1 MIKPDYLNGWTY
13 HPEFSTAD
21 TTSLYSDLYT
31 STSSNTIASE
41 INKKINELCGERE
54 RKMDNMT
61 YCGRPVVDISPG
73 VDRAHVK
80 FMDNLLYIDKP
91 RDLRITHESMQDG
104 VTLEIKCDEIHS
116 QKLYNTYDTTRI
128 YNLDKRLSPTRTP
141 KTAEPTPKKVIFSG
155 PATTIIWKDG
165 TKTTVKCQEGDEWAP
180 DVGIA
185 MCYLKKMLGNK
196 GNYNKI
202 FYEARKLAVFPDEKK
217 EAK

>member
-1 MIKPDYLNGWTY
+1 MIKPDYLNRWTY
-13 HPEFSTAD
+13 HPEFTTAD
-21 TTSLYSDLYT
+21 TSSLE
-31 STSSNTIASE
+31 STIHINDSAEAIADA
-41 INKKINELCGERE
+41 IDRRIHHIYNERE
-54 RKMDNMT
+54 ANMVNVNFNDLEKELKELGIQLST
-61 YCGRPVVDISPG
+61 IRQSSGEYSCEIEGYFMPDVYKRYRARG
-73 VDRAHVK
+73 VFSVPITPK
-80 FMDNLLYIDKP
+80 KP
-91 RDLRITHESMQDG
+91 R
-104 VTLEIKCDEIHS
+104 
-116 QKLYNTYDTTRI
+116 
-128 YNLDKRLSPTRTP
+128 
-141 KTAEPTPKKVIFSG
+141 PKKVIFSG

>member
-1 MIKPDYLNGWTY
+1 MIKQDYLNGWTY

-21 TTSLYSDLYT
+21 TTSLYSDLHT

-41 INKKINELCGERE
+41 INKKVREICREHEARSVGVSFINLEKELKEFGIELSTIRHSSGEIE
-54 RKMDNMT
+54 IEG
-61 YCGRPVVDISPG
+61 YFRPDIYKIY
-73 VDRAHVK
+73 RAKEMCSVP
-80 FMDNLLYIDKP
+80 ITPRKP
-91 RDLRITHESMQDG
+91 R
-104 VTLEIKCDEIHS
+104 
-116 QKLYNTYDTTRI
+116 
-128 YNLDKRLSPTRTP
+128 
-141 KTAEPTPKKVIFSG
+141 PKKVIFSG